1 MLKFKGLILTIA
13 ISFISLLLFETNG
26 KAVALNKPSNTH
38 HDIKIE
44 RSFNTLAI
52 TTANSFEELINFNK
66 HKNQTTETVFG
77 AKKIVTNA
85 VCENDLHY
93 LKTCAHLDLNL
104 NTRTIIYPFHSFL

>member
-13 ISFISLLLFETNG
+13 ISLISLFLFETNG
-26 KAVALNKPSNTH
+26 RTVALNKPLNTR

-52 TTANSFEELINFNK
+52 TTANSFEELISFNK
-66 HKNQTTETVFG
+66 HKNQTTETAFG
-77 AKKIVTNA
+77 SKISVNNA
-85 VCENDLHY
+85 VYDYNLHY
-93 LKTCAHLDLNL
+93 LKTSAHLDLNL